1 MTTQI
6 EPAAEEGCK
15 IVNILE
21 KNTIV
26 FEHPV
31 VGVEQILTLISIRRD
46 KMKRSKASQI
56 INKTQKRSDTA
67 INRLTW

>member
-21 KNTIV
+21 NTIV

-46 KMKRSKASQI
+46 KMKRSKASKI